1 MSDKRE
7 ATGMKAQQGT
17 VRPHQPGQDVFRSVL
32 SEDIDWK
39 PFAAFP
45 PSVRLAVVVGRPSE
59 AGPYTIRVRVPHG
72 VKIMPH
78 RHPEDRVYTVMSGVF
93 YIGLGDQFDADKLQ
107 AYPPGS
113 VIVLPGNTSHFHWAK
128 SSEYITQV
136 TAIGPL
142 GLEYISPKD
151 DPRNDIHSAESSRSP
166 DLRCNGPEDSIIM
179 ICEGNLQS
187 PGQTL
192 TLNTPGVAPKMY
204 LTLSRAFCESFA
216 IGYSISHH
224 SRPCTP
230 LSSLSLSHH
239 PTGWEPL
246 F

>member
-1 MSDKRE
+1 MSGKKE
-7 ATGMKAQQGT
+7 ATVMEAQQGT
-17 VRPHQPGQDVFRSVL
+17 VRPHHLGQEVFRSVL

-45 PSVRLAVVVGRPSE
+45 PSVRLAVVVGQPSE
-59 AGPYTIRVRVPHG
+59 AGPYTIRVRIPNG

-93 YIGLGDQFDADKLQ
+93 YIGLGDQFDGDKLQ

-128 SSEYITQV
+128 SSEYVTQV

-151 DPRNDIHSAESSRSP
+151 DPRNDNP
-166 DLRCNGPEDSIIM
+166 
-179 ICEGNLQS
+179 
-187 PGQTL
+187 
-192 TLNTPGVAPKMY
+192 
-204 LTLSRAFCESFA
+204 
-216 IGYSISHH
+216 
-224 SRPCTP
+224 
-230 LSSLSLSHH
+230 
-239 PTGWEPL
+239 
-246 F
+246 